1 MTSGYEK
8 ESLKTLAKDVY
19 AFPLSFAQQRL
30 WYLQQLEP
38 TSAVYLVRML
48 RKVESRIEEEAQKIL
63 AK

>member
-1 MTSGYEK
+1 MTNVREK
-8 ESLKTLAKDVY
+8 ESLETLARDVY

-38 TSAVYLVRML
+38 ASAAYLVRML
-48 RKVESRIEEEAQKIL
+48 RKVEARIEEEAQKIL